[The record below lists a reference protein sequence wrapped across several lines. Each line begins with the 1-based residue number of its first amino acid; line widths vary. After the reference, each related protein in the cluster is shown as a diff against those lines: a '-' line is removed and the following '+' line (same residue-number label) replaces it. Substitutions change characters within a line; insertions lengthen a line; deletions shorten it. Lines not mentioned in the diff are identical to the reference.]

1 MDENNKIINEFK
13 NIRTK
18 YIVSK
23 LQGLTIWTKLKLI
36 ITEHVLHSQ
45 LFHAR
50 ALSFSRLCNARHT
63 LETV

>member
-23 LQGLTIWTKLKLI
+23 LQGLTIWTQLKLI
-36 ITEHVLHSQ
+36 ITKYVI
-45 LFHAR
+45 
-50 ALSFSRLCNARHT
+50 ALSIISRART
-63 LETV
+63 FILKAL